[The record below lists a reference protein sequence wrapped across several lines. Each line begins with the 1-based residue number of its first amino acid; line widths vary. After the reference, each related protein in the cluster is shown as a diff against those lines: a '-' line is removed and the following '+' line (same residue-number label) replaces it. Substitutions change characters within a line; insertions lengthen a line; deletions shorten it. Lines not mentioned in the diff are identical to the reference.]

1 MRARAEW
8 EKIRKE
14 RQVLDD
20 EHAYQHHARW
30 ANDHNRAEDEKDFSA
45 RRDSTNRKKHFNQK
59 FYTEESAD
67 ERRGYKIYLSYF
79 ILLF

>member
-14 RQVLDD
+14 RQVHDD

-45 RRDSTNRKKHFNQK
+45 RRDSTNRKKHFNQR